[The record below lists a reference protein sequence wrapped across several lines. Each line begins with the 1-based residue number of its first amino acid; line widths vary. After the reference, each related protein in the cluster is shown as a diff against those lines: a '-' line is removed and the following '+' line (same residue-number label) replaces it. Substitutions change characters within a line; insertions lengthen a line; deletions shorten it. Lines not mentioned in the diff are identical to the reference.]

1 MTFRPDFQLYKKYY
15 IYGAIFQFITFILN
29 IIVLLVLAYLLYSI
43 TYTGIPYITKDFL
56 LNPPS
61 RFPEKAGLYPAIM
74 GTIWLIG
81 LTALFSIVM
90 GVFAAIYLEEY
101 SSKKSK
107 IIELIKINIQNLAGI
122 PSIIYGILGLTL
134 FVRGLSLGRSLLA
147 GALTMSLLV
156 LPTITIAT
164 QEALRAIPDSF
175 RFAGFGIGMTR
186 WQVVRYQILPL
197 AMPGILTG
205 IILALS
211 RAIGE
216 TAPLIMIGALTYVA
230 IAPTSIMDTFTVIA
244 IQIFNWTSLPQ
255 EGFHKIAAAAIV
267 ILIAVLLIMNSL
279 SIVLRI
285 YFQRKLK
292 KIQ

>member
-29 IIVLLVLAYLLYSI
+29 IIVLLLLAYLLYSI
-43 TYTGIPYITKDFL
+43 TYTGVPYITKDFL

-61 RFPEKAGLYPAIM
+61 RFPEKSGIYPALM

-230 IAPTSIMDTFTVIA
+230 IAPSSLMDSFTVIA

-255 EGFHKIAAAAIV
+255 EGFHKLSAAAIV

-285 YFQRKLK
+285 YFQRKLR

>member
-43 TYTGIPYITKDFL
+43 TYTGVPYITKDFL

-61 RFPEKAGLYPAIM
+61 RFPEKSGLYPAMM

-81 LTALFSIVM
+81 LTAFFSIAM

-134 FVRGLSLGRSLLA
+134 FVRGLSLGRGLLA

>member
-29 IIVLLVLAYLLYSI
+29 IIVLLLLAYLLYSL
-43 TYTGIPYITKDFL
+43 TYTGVPYITKDFL
-56 LNPPS
+56 QNPPS
-61 RFPEKAGLYPAIM
+61 RFPEKSGLYPALM

-90 GVFAAIYLEEY
+90 GVLAAIYLEEY
-101 SSKKSK
+101 SSKKST

-230 IAPTSIMDTFTVIA
+230 IAPTSIMDSFTVIA

-255 EGFHKIAAAAIV
+255 EGFHKLSAAAIV

-285 YFQRKLK
+285 YFQRKLR

>member
-15 IYGAIFQFITFILN
+15 IYGAIFQFITFMLN

-43 TYTGIPYITKDFL
+43 TYTGVPYITKDFL

-61 RFPEKAGLYPAIM
+61 RFPEQSGLYPALM

-81 LTALFSIVM
+81 FTALFSIVM
-90 GVFAAIYLEEY
+90 GVLAAIYLEEY

-134 FVRGLSLGRSLLA
+134 FVRGLLLGRSLLA

-197 AMPGILTG
+197 TMPGILTG

-230 IAPTSIMDTFTVIA
+230 IAPTSIMDSFTVIA

-255 EGFHKIAAAAIV
+255 EGFHKISAAAIV

>member
-29 IIVLLVLAYLLYSI
+29 IIVLLLLAYLLYSI
-43 TYTGIPYITKDFL
+43 TYTGVSYITKDFL

-61 RFPEKAGLYPAIM
+61 RFPEKSGIYPALM

-101 SSKKSK
+101 SSKKNK

-230 IAPTSIMDTFTVIA
+230 IAPSSIMDSFTVIA

-255 EGFHKIAAAAIV
+255 EGFHKLAAAAIV

-285 YFQRKLK
+285 YFQRKLR

>member
-15 IYGAIFQFITFILN
+15 IYGAIFQFITFMLN

-43 TYTGIPYITKDFL
+43 TYTGIPYITEDFL
-56 LNPPS
+56 ENPPS

-81 LTALFSIVM
+81 LTALFSIAM

-134 FVRGLSLGRSLLA
+134 FVRGLSLGRGLLA

-175 RFAGFGIGMTR
+175 RFGGFGIGMTR
-186 WQVVRYQILPL
+186 WQVVRYQIFPL

-279 SIVLRI
+279 SIALRI

>member
-43 TYTGIPYITKDFL
+43 TYTGVPYITKDFL

-61 RFPEKAGLYPAIM
+61 RFPEKSGLYPAMM
-74 GTIWLIG
+74 GTIWLIV

-230 IAPTSIMDTFTVIA
+230 IAPTSIMDSFTVIA

-267 ILIAVLLIMNSL
+267 ILIAVLLTMNSL

>member
-43 TYTGIPYITKDFL
+43 TYTGVPYITKDFL

-61 RFPEKAGLYPAIM
+61 RFPEKSGLYPAMM
-74 GTIWLIG
+74 GTIWLIV
-81 LTALFSIVM
+81 LTALLSIGM

-230 IAPTSIMDTFTVIA
+230 IAPTSIMDSFTVIA

-267 ILIAVLLIMNSL
+267 ILIAVLLTMNSL

-285 YFQRKLK
+285 YFQRKLR

>member
-43 TYTGIPYITKDFL
+43 THTGVPYITKDFL

-230 IAPTSIMDTFTVIA
+230 IAPTSIMDSFTVIA

-267 ILIAVLLIMNSL
+267 ILIAVLLTMNSL

>member
-43 TYTGIPYITKDFL
+43 TYTGVPYITKDFL

-61 RFPEKAGLYPAIM
+61 RFPEKSGLYPALM
-74 GTIWLIG
+74 GTIWLIV
-81 LTALFSIVM
+81 LTALLSIAM

-134 FVRGLSLGRSLLA
+134 FVRGLLLGRSLIA

-285 YFQRKLK
+285 YFQRKLR

>member
-15 IYGAIFQFITFILN
+15 IYGAIFQFITFMLN

-43 TYTGIPYITKDFL
+43 TYTGVPYITKDFL

-61 RFPEKAGLYPAIM
+61 RFPEKSGLYPALM

-134 FVRGLSLGRSLLA
+134 FVRGLLLGRSLLA

-186 WQVVRYQILPL
+186 WQVVRYQIFPL

-230 IAPTSIMDTFTVIA
+230 IAPTSIMDSFTVIA

-285 YFQRKLK
+285 YFQRKLR

>member
-15 IYGAIFQFITFILN
+15 IYGAIFQFITFMLN

-43 TYTGIPYITKDFL
+43 TYTGVPYITKDFL

-61 RFPEKAGLYPAIM
+61 RFPEQSGLYPALM

-81 LTALFSIVM
+81 FTALFSIVM
-90 GVFAAIYLEEY
+90 GVLAAIYLEEY

-134 FVRGLSLGRSLLA
+134 FVRGLLLGRSLLA

-230 IAPTSIMDTFTVIA
+230 IAPTSIMDSFTVIA

-255 EGFHKIAAAAIV
+255 EGFHQISASAIV

-279 SIVLRI
+279 SIILRI
-285 YFQRKLK
+285 YFQRKLR

>member
-43 TYTGIPYITKDFL
+43 TYTGVPYITKDFL

-61 RFPEKAGLYPAIM
+61 RFPEKSGLYPAIM

-81 LTALFSIVM
+81 LTALLSIGM

-230 IAPTSIMDTFTVIA
+230 IAPSSIMDSFTVIA

-255 EGFHKIAAAAIV
+255 EGFHKLAAAAIV

-285 YFQRKLK
+285 YFQRKLR

>member
-61 RFPEKAGLYPAIM
+61 RFPEKSGLYPAMM
-74 GTIWLIG
+74 GTIWLIV

-230 IAPTSIMDTFTVIA
+230 IAPTSIMDSFTVIA

>member
-15 IYGAIFQFITFILN
+15 IYGAIFQFITFMLN

-43 TYTGIPYITKDFL
+43 TYTGVPYITKDFL

-61 RFPEKAGLYPAIM
+61 RFPEKSGLYPAMM
-74 GTIWLIG
+74 GTIWLIV

-230 IAPTSIMDTFTVIA
+230 IAPTSIMDSFTVIA

>member
-43 TYTGIPYITKDFL
+43 TYTGVPYITKDFL

-61 RFPEKAGLYPAIM
+61 RFPEKSGLYPALM
-74 GTIWLIG
+74 GTIWLIV

-134 FVRGLSLGRSLLA
+134 FVRGLLLGRSLIA

-285 YFQRKLK
+285 YFQRKLR

>member
-43 TYTGIPYITKDFL
+43 TYTGVPYITKDFL

-61 RFPEKAGLYPAIM
+61 RFPEKSGLYPAMM
-74 GTIWLIG
+74 GTIWLIV
-81 LTALFSIVM
+81 LTALLSIGM

-267 ILIAVLLIMNSL
+267 ILIAVLLTMNSL

>member
-43 TYTGIPYITKDFL
+43 TYTGVPYITKDFL

-61 RFPEKAGLYPAIM
+61 RFPEKSGLYPAMM
-74 GTIWLIG
+74 GTIWLIV

-230 IAPTSIMDTFTVIA
+230 IAPSSIMDSFTVIA

-285 YFQRKLK
+285 YFQRKLR

>member
-43 TYTGIPYITKDFL
+43 TYTGVPYITKDFL

-61 RFPEKAGLYPAIM
+61 RFPEKSGLYPAMM
-74 GTIWLIG
+74 GTIWLIV
-81 LTALFSIVM
+81 LTALLSIGM

-230 IAPTSIMDTFTVIA
+230 IAPTSIMDSFTVIA

-267 ILIAVLLIMNSL
+267 ILIAVLLTMNSL

>member
-43 TYTGIPYITKDFL
+43 THTGVPYITKDFL

-61 RFPEKAGLYPAIM
+61 RFPEKSGLYPAMM
-74 GTIWLIG
+74 GTIWLIV
-81 LTALFSIVM
+81 LTALLSIAM

-230 IAPTSIMDTFTVIA
+230 IAPTSIMDSFTVIA

>member
-43 TYTGIPYITKDFL
+43 TYTGVPYITKDFL

-61 RFPEKAGLYPAIM
+61 RFPEKSGLYPAMM
-74 GTIWLIG
+74 GTIWLIV

-230 IAPTSIMDTFTVIA
+230 IAPTSIMDSFTVIA

>member
-43 TYTGIPYITKDFL
+43 THTGVPYITKDFL
-56 LNPPS
+56 QNPPS
-61 RFPEKAGLYPAIM
+61 RFPEKSGLYPAMM
-74 GTIWLIG
+74 GTIWLIV
-81 LTALFSIVM
+81 LTALLSIAM

-230 IAPTSIMDTFTVIA
+230 IAPTSIMDSFTVIA

>member
-43 TYTGIPYITKDFL
+43 TYTGVPYITKDFL

-61 RFPEKAGLYPAIM
+61 RFPEKSGLYPAMM
-74 GTIWLIG
+74 GTIWLIV

-134 FVRGLSLGRSLLA
+134 FVRGLSLGRGLLA

-230 IAPTSIMDTFTVIA
+230 IAPTSIMDSFTVIA

-267 ILIAVLLIMNSL
+267 ILIAVLLTMNSL

>member
-134 FVRGLSLGRSLLA
+134 FVRGLSLGRGLLA

-230 IAPTSIMDTFTVIA
+230 IAPTSIMDSFTVIA

>member
-43 TYTGIPYITKDFL
+43 TYTGVPYITKDFL

-61 RFPEKAGLYPAIM
+61 RFPEKSGLYPAMM
-74 GTIWLIG
+74 GTIWLIV
-81 LTALFSIVM
+81 LTALLSIGM

-230 IAPTSIMDTFTVIA
+230 IAPTSIMDSFTVIA

-285 YFQRKLK
+285 YFQRKLR

>member
-43 TYTGIPYITKDFL
+43 TYTGVPYITKDFL

-61 RFPEKAGLYPAIM
+61 RFPEKSGLYPAMM
-74 GTIWLIG
+74 GTIWLIV
-81 LTALFSIVM
+81 LTALLSIGM

-230 IAPTSIMDTFTVIA
+230 IAPSSIMDSFTVIA

-285 YFQRKLK
+285 YFQRKLR

>member
-134 FVRGLSLGRSLLA
+134 FVRGLSLGRGLLA

>member
-230 IAPTSIMDTFTVIA
+230 IAPTSIMDSFTVIA

>member
-43 TYTGIPYITKDFL
+43 TYTGVPYITKDFL

-61 RFPEKAGLYPAIM
+61 RFPEKSGIYPALM

-81 LTALFSIVM
+81 LTALFSIAM

-186 WQVVRYQILPL
+186 WQVVRYQIFPL

-230 IAPTSIMDTFTVIA
+230 IAPTSIMDSFTVIA

-279 SIVLRI
+279 SIALRI
-285 YFQRKLK
+285 YFQRKLR

>member
-29 IIVLLVLAYLLYSI
+29 IIVLLLLAYLLYSL
-43 TYTGIPYITKDFL
+43 TYTGVPYITKDFL

-61 RFPEKAGLYPAIM
+61 RFPEKSGLYPALM

-81 LTALFSIVM
+81 FTALFSIVM
-90 GVFAAIYLEEY
+90 GVLAAIYLEEY

-230 IAPTSIMDTFTVIA
+230 IAPSSLMDSFTVIA

-255 EGFHKIAAAAIV
+255 EGFHKLSAAAIV

-285 YFQRKLK
+285 YFQRKLR

>member
-29 IIVLLVLAYLLYSI
+29 IIVLLLLAYLLYSI
-43 TYTGIPYITKDFL
+43 TYTGVPYITKDFL

-61 RFPEKAGLYPAIM
+61 RFPEKSGIYPALM

-101 SSKKSK
+101 SSKKNK

-230 IAPTSIMDTFTVIA
+230 IAPSSIMDSFTVIA

-255 EGFHKIAAAAIV
+255 EGFHKLAAAAIV

-285 YFQRKLK
+285 YFQRKLR

>member
-29 IIVLLVLAYLLYSI
+29 IIVLLLLAYLLYSI
-43 TYTGIPYITKDFL
+43 TYTGVPYITKDFL
-56 LNPPS
+56 LNPSS
-61 RFPEKAGLYPAIM
+61 RFPEKSGIYPALM

-101 SSKKSK
+101 SSKKNK

-230 IAPTSIMDTFTVIA
+230 IAPSSIMDSFTVIA

-255 EGFHKIAAAAIV
+255 EGFHKLAAAAIV

-285 YFQRKLK
+285 YFQRKLR

>member
-15 IYGAIFQFITFILN
+15 IYGTIFQILCLVAN
-29 IIVLLVLAYLLYSI
+29 ILVIFLLFYLLFSLTI
-43 TYTGIPYITKDFL
+43 KGLPYLSKDFL

-61 RFPEKAGLYPAIM
+61 RFPEKSGIFPAIA
-74 GTIWLIG
+74 GTFWLMI
-81 LTALFSIVM
+81 LTAFFSIIM

-101 SSKKSK
+101 SSKSSK
-107 IIELIKINIQNLAGI
+107 IIHLIKLNIQNLAGV

-134 FVRGLSLGRSLLA
+134 FVRGLELGRSLLA
-147 GALTMSLLV
+147 GALTMSLLI

-164 QEALRAIPDSF
+164 QEALRAVPDSF
-175 RFAGFGIGMTR
+175 RYAGYGIGMTR
-186 WQVVRYQILPL
+186 WQVVRYQILPI

-230 IAPTSIMDTFTVIA
+230 TVPSSIMDSFTVIP

-255 EGFHKIAAAAIV
+255 EGFHNLAAAGI
-267 ILIAVLLIMNSL
+267 IVLLVALLLMNSFA
-279 SIVLRI
+279 IYLRI

-292 KIQ
+292 KVE

>member
-43 TYTGIPYITKDFL
+43 TYTGVPYITEDFL
-56 LNPPS
+56 QNPPS
-61 RFPEKAGLYPAIM
+61 RFPEKSGLYPAMM
-74 GTIWLIG
+74 GTIWLIV
-81 LTALFSIVM
+81 LTALLSIGM

-147 GALTMSLLV
+147 GALTMTLLV

-230 IAPTSIMDTFTVIA
+230 IAPTSIMDSFTVIA

-255 EGFHKIAAAAIV
+255 EGFHKLAAAAIV

-285 YFQRKLK
+285 YFQRKLR